1 MKSNNMGNYEVEG
14 QMDIFSYIED
24 PGEGKNFFATVKP
37 IRLIELFSGIG
48 SQAMALRDLG
58 ITFEHYRTSEWD
70 VNAIL
75 SYYAIHFSDDK
86 TDYSDGL
93 SFNEVVSRLDRW
105 SISADGKSPLAMEKI
120 RKKGEKWCRK
130 IFNAIIATHDI
141 GSVSNATGEDLGIED
156 KDKYTYL
163 LTYSFPC
170 FTGDTLVLTADGYKC
185 IKDVKAGDSVLTHAG
200 RYQLVTDHKMT
211 GVKPTYKVRTLASD
225 GFRCTANHLFYA
237 RKMYRTYPTY
247 ADGRRGAVRHF
258 KEPEWVSCDKLTK
271 DYYLGMPINQN
282 AIPCKWGGID
292 FEWSDGRS
300 ARHINELSGLVNT
313 EDFWYVVGRWLGD
326 GWCRSQGGIIIC
338 ANDGEV
344 DELAD
349 RISRCWFSHC
359 IVKER
364 TVSKIHIPLKELGAF
379 CSQFGHGAMG
389 KHIPGFVFDLPTN
402 LVKSLVDGYI
412 DSDGCYLENINTY
425 KATSISRELIYGMSQ
440 LVAKAYKTPVRLYY
454 TKRKHKV
461 VIEGRECNQN
471 DSYSMAF
478 KKEACKQDK
487 AFYEDGY
494 IWYPIRGIEATGI
507 EEEVYDIT
515 VDEDSSFVAGNAIAH
530 NCTDLSLAG
539 KMKGMERGS
548 ETSSSLLWQVE
559 RLLRE
564 AEEKP
569 DILLMENVIQV
580 HAAKNIKL
588 FEEWLGILKEMGY
601 SSTWFDINAKD
612 MGVPQNRDR
621 CFCVSFL
628 GDYDYEPPK
637 TMELTK
643 CMADLLE
650 AETPEEYYIN
660 GDRARNLINNLI
672 VEGKIP
678 SIDSFRKGVA
688 STDSGD
694 EQ

>member
-24 PGEGKNFFATVKP
+24 PGEGKNFFTTVKP

-75 SYYAIHFSDDK
+75 SYYAIHCSDDK

-105 SISADGKSPLAMEKI
+105 SISADGKSPLIREKI
-120 RKKGEKWCRK
+120 QKKGEKWCRK
-130 IFNAIIATHDI
+130 IFNAIIATKDI

-170 FTGDTLVLTADGYKC
+170 
-185 IKDVKAGDSVLTHAG
+185 
-200 RYQLVTDHKMT
+200 
-211 GVKPTYKVRTLASD
+211 
-225 GFRCTANHLFYA
+225 
-237 RKMYRTYPTY
+237 
-247 ADGRRGAVRHF
+247 
-258 KEPEWVSCDKLTK
+258 
-271 DYYLGMPINQN
+271 
-282 AIPCKWGGID
+282 
-292 FEWSDGRS
+292 
-300 ARHINELSGLVNT
+300 
-313 EDFWYVVGRWLGD
+313 
-326 GWCRSQGGIIIC
+326 
-338 ANDGEV
+338 
-344 DELAD
+344 
-349 RISRCWFSHC
+349 
-359 IVKER
+359 
-364 TVSKIHIPLKELGAF
+364 
-379 CSQFGHGAMG
+379 
-389 KHIPGFVFDLPTN
+389 
-402 LVKSLVDGYI
+402 
-412 DSDGCYLENINTY
+412 
-425 KATSISRELIYGMSQ
+425 
-440 LVAKAYKTPVRLYY
+440 
-454 TKRKHKV
+454 
-461 VIEGRECNQN
+461 
-471 DSYSMAF
+471 
-478 KKEACKQDK
+478 
-487 AFYEDGY
+487 
-494 IWYPIRGIEATGI
+494 
-507 EEEVYDIT
+507 
-515 VDEDSSFVAGNAIAH
+515 
-530 NCTDLSLAG
+530 TDLSLAG
-539 KMKGMERGS
+539 KMRGMERGS

-580 HAAKNIKL
+580 RAAKNIKL
-588 FEEWLGILKEMGY
+588 FEEWLGILEDMGY
-601 SSTWFDINAKD
+601 TSTWFDINAKD

-678 SIDSFRKGVA
+678 SIDSFRNGVA
-688 STDSGD
+688 GTNSGD